1 MLLSVANLGSR
12 VVLFSSAPSNRVV
25 LFSSAM
31 DLLDGPC
38 LWNVTEDCMNV
49 DDSEDELLPS
59 IHPMSP
65 VEHADAVCPGR
76 ISLAS
81 LWPGAS
87 VTSHAETDDISISHA
102 ASASA
107 SLAQGV
113 DQFVVPLQSDFHLPT
128 SSVVS
133 PPRNISLDVVFPN
146 AREQILTWHPNRV
159 FFAIIYVLHQ
169 RLSPSHCARRRVRG
183 KQSDT
188 MHTLKNWM
196 ATRDFRAS
204 GKFPARHRGA
214 GRDMYRRI
222 VSGLTGNTI
231 RAVVKATG
239 SLWEELGIDS
249 KNSWGQLAALVKRR
263 EVENCARDLLL
274 SKSDHEHRIRPAGLV
289 PVQQEEPKKKE
300 CRGYGVSLC
309 FNTSLGQDDVEVIRI
324 LQTGLVGQ
332 ELRTAL
338 AEVACYSK
346 FIDACWAY
354 FEPLG
359 KEIGLPLV
367 ACGMEHSEN
376 GSHPARVH
384 VHVFMGME
392 VRGSFFDNNQAMI
405 SFPEADLIWNG
416 LKPGWTRPTL
426 VSRKTHTQIHKAILQ
441 AYYYVAGPKKTQMLL
456 RCSAQ
461 VHKEKGQP
469 AGNTL
474 HIFKDLFN
482 VFGSNLVRL
491 KFVAIQ
497 IKKTRCVKDCDFVMV
512 VRMVQTLLNPIVN
525 VSC

>member
-1 MLLSVANLGSR
+1 M
-12 VVLFSSAPSNRVV
+12 
-25 LFSSAM
+25 
-31 DLLDGPC
+31 
-38 LWNVTEDCMNV
+38 
-49 DDSEDELLPS
+49 
-59 IHPMSP
+59 
-65 VEHADAVCPGR
+65 
-76 ISLAS
+76 
-81 LWPGAS
+81 
-87 VTSHAETDDISISHA
+87 
-102 ASASA
+102 
-107 SLAQGV
+107 
-113 DQFVVPLQSDFHLPT
+113 
-128 SSVVS
+128 
-133 PPRNISLDVVFPN
+133 
-146 AREQILTWHPNRV
+146 
-159 FFAIIYVLHQ
+159 
-169 RLSPSHCARRRVRG
+169 
-183 KQSDT
+183 
-188 MHTLKNWM
+188 
-196 ATRDFRAS
+196 
-204 GKFPARHRGA
+204 
-214 GRDMYRRI
+214 
-222 VSGLTGNTI
+222 
-231 RAVVKATG
+231 
-239 SLWEELGIDS
+239 
-249 KNSWGQLAALVKRR
+249 
-263 EVENCARDLLL
+263 
-274 SKSDHEHRIRPAGLV
+274 
-289 PVQQEEPKKKE
+289 
-300 CRGYGVSLC
+300 
-309 FNTSLGQDDVEVIRI
+309 EVIRI

-367 ACGMEHSEN
+367 ACGMAHSEN

-392 VRGSFFDNNQAMI
+392 VRGSFFDNNQALI